1 MSYNE
6 NDSYSNLVKKHIE
19 LDKLLFDLPKDKQIV
34 VKKLL
39 SKRDSIRSSNKLF
52 AEYRINR
59 INKKISKIKRK
70 NY

>member
-1 MSYNE
+1 MDSQK
-6 NDSYSNLVKKHIE
+6 DSYLNLVTKHIE

-39 SKRDSIRSSNKLF
+39 EKRDSIRASNKLF
-52 AEYRINR
+52 AEFRINQ

-70 NY
+70 NS

>member
-1 MSYNE
+1 MYNQK
-6 NDSYSNLVKKHIE
+6 DSYLNLVTKHIE

-39 SKRDSIRSSNKLF
+39 EKRDSIRASNGLF
-52 AEYRINR
+52 AEFRINQ

-70 NY
+70 NC

>member
-1 MSYNE
+1 MDNQK
-6 NDSYSNLVKKHIE
+6 DSYLNLVTKHIE

-39 SKRDSIRSSNKLF
+39 EKRDSIRASNGLF
-52 AEYRINR
+52 AEFRINH

-70 NY
+70 NC